1 MYLVCMHSDMYLG
14 LPTLMMLRLEIIH
27 MFRLVI
33 IHLLRL
39 VIIHM
44 LRLVIIHMSPP
55 PTSKSIPTDIPLY
68 AGRLRHS
75 VTLPLIRIGQMG
87 FKDSWAECDSRAYQL
102 ESIEA

>member
-27 MFRLVI
+27 MF
-33 IHLLRL
+33 RL

>member
-1 MYLVCMHSDMYLG
+1 MYLVCMHSDVYLG

-27 MFRLVI
+27 MF
-33 IHLLRL
+33 RL

-75 VTLPLIRIGQMG
+75 VTLPLIHIGQMG
-87 FKDSWAECDSRAYQL
+87 FKDSCAECDSRAYQL

>member
-33 IHLLRL
+33 IHMLRL

-55 PTSKSIPTDIPLY
+55 PTSKSYLPTSPYMRGACGIRLPCHLY
-68 AGRLRHS
+68 A
-75 VTLPLIRIGQMG
+75 
-87 FKDSWAECDSRAYQL
+87 
-102 ESIEA
+102 